1 MAQIS
6 EEHVVIKISQLVRDG
21 ESANTKLSD
30 EIVDSLE
37 QVVSELVGDGCVVE
51 ITKG

>member
-6 EEHVVIKISQLVRDG
+6 EEHVVIKVSQLVRDG
-21 ESANTKLSD
+21 DTAQTKLSAD
-30 EIVDSLE
+30 IVESLE

-51 ITKG
+51 LAKD